1 MALSKEQKQKLML
14 GGLMAIGLI
23 YVYMEF
29 GLGPL
34 KRKQDLTEKQIA
46 VLQPKIAEATKKIK
60 SRDNLKSRVP
70 QAEVFLSQVKRMI
83 PDGSPEAWF
92 PTLIADYF
100 KSRGN
105 ERVTT
110 RFASGVADPAV
121 EGHRRINWNIEI
133 PKADFMEFASVFS
146 DFENDQPLV
155 ECPSIL
161 IEFNKDEPQYQRISL
176 TLTNSV
182 RK

>member
-14 GGLMAIGLI
+14 GVLMGIGLV
-23 YVYMEF
+23 YVYLEF

-34 KRKQDLTEKQIA
+34 KRKQDITEKEIA
-46 VLQPKIAEATKKIK
+46 LLQPKIAEATKKIR

-110 RFASGVADPAV
+110 RWGSGVADPAV

-133 PKADFMEFASVFS
+133 PKADVIEFASVLA

-155 ECPSIL
+155 ECPSIM
-161 IEFNKDEPQYQRISL
+161 IEFNREDPQNQKVTM